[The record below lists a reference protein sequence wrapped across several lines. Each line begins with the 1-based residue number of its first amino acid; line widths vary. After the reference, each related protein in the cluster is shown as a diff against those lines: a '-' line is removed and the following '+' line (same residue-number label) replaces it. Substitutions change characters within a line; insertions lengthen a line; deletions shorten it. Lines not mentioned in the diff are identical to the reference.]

1 MPLRILIAA
10 GIGLL
15 VYASLATADVYK
27 YVDPSGQVYYSDKP
41 RHSRYKLIIRTTN
54 SRRQRQ
60 SLATKRALYSPL
72 IEKIAKKYDLEPAL
86 LHAVIRAESSY
97 NPRAVSPKGA
107 VGLMQLMPE
116 TARRYGVE
124 DRHDPAKN
132 IDAGSRYLRDLIDTF
147 GDIKLAVA
155 AYNAGEA
162 AVRKYGNRIPPY
174 RETRHYVSR
183 VLNFY
188 QR

>member
-1 MPLRILIAA
+1 MRIPIA
-10 GIGLL
+10 IGLGL
-15 VYASLATADVYK
+15 FALTNMAAADVYK
-27 YVDPSGQVYYSDKP
+27 YVDSSGQVYYSDKP
-41 RHSRYKLIIRTTN
+41 RHSRYKLIIRSSM
-54 SRRQRQ
+54 SRRRGK

-72 IEKIAKKYDLEPAL
+72 IEKIAKKYDLDPAL

-97 NPRAVSPKGA
+97 NPKAVSPKGA

-132 IDAGSRYLRDLIDTF
+132 IEAGSRYLRDLIDTF

-162 AVRKYGNRIPPY
+162 AVKKYGNQIPPY
-174 RETRHYVSR
+174 LETRHYVSR